1 MTKKIFPKIKRMHSH
16 NFRTGLLAK
25 KNFNRK
31 DIWHLLH
38 SMTPAQSSMFREVI
52 KQHLGVKP
60 SHYWGKQK
68 IWFQLPNRDRETLIY
83 LLEAFNH
90 APHITSDKISR
101 NKKAGSWISAAGE
114 ALADGAKAGAKYAAK
129 GAKFLAEH
137 GSQILHGIDTGLNV
151 ASQAGQAAHQL
162 GLVSDDSA
170 ITQMSDLYQSVRGAW
185 AGDEGGSMHAPRESK
200 KFILRKLG
208 HLL

>member
-1 MTKKIFPKIKRMHSH
+1 MHSH

-60 SHYWGKQK
+60 SAYWGKQK
-68 IWFQLPNRDRETLIY
+68 IWFQLPNKDRETLIY

-90 APHITSDKISR
+90 PPHITSDKISR
-101 NKKAGSWISAAGE
+101 HRKAGNWISSAAE
-114 ALADGAKAGAKYAAK
+114 AIVDGAKTGAKYAK
-129 GAKFLAEH
+129 RGAQFLAEH

-151 ASQAGQAAHQL
+151 ASHAGQPC
-162 GLVSDDSA
+162 V
-170 ITQMSDLYQSVRGAW
+170 
-185 AGDEGGSMHAPRESK
+185 
-200 KFILRKLG
+200 
-208 HLL
+208 